1 MNELQIFNYEGNQV
15 RTIQRDGETW
25 WVLKDV
31 CVILGIQNHKD
42 VVARLDED
50 EKGVDSIVTPGG
62 SQRMIIVNESGLY
75 SVIVRSDK
83 PEARRFQRW
92 VTHEV
97 LSSIRKTGMYATPE
111 AAEKLLNNPDFLIR
125 ALEEIKAVR
134 AKNAALEAENAVMR
148 PKARFADAV
157 ACSET
162 DIPVGELAK
171 ILKGNGIDVGQTRL
185 IEWMREN
192 EFLMRREGSGWN
204 EPTQK
209 AMDLGLF
216 RVTETTVTRSDGRVT
231 VSRAAMVTG
240 KGQQYFTNMLLGKME
255 DEALT
260 KIVLDERTWA
270 QDIIRTQD
278 LGDTPMRALACV
290 ARHYL
295 EQGLD
300 TDAVRERVN
309 ALYNKDTQC
318 GFVDIAGRVL
328 GEAGK
333 RGLLYITS
341 IPVTQRELQTIRGI
355 DGIRRQRVAFAL
367 LALAKY
373 ENLAHEENHDCVSF
387 RHKDVFSMANVK
399 VSVTEQYLL
408 LNDLKAMG
416 LLKYNKRVDNLNVR
430 VLYAEPDGE
439 PVLEIHDMRNLGFQ
453 YMRYLGGGF
462 IECKACGAVT
472 PRKSPRQ
479 LFCAECSKLENAKRS
494 LAHYHKKVG
503 IPAKT

>member
-1 MNELQIFNYEGNQV
+1 MCEYGFAEGIDYTPDIFVHPQNQQDTTDHVLTIDMAKELCMLQRTDKGKEARQWFLSLEKAWNTPEQV
-15 RTIQRDGETW
+15 MARALKLADMKIQR
-25 WVLKDV
+25 
-31 CVILGIQNHKD
+31 
-42 VVARLDED
+42 
-50 EKGVDSIVTPGG
+50 
-62 SQRMIIVNESGLY
+62 
-75 SVIVRSDK
+75 
-83 PEARRFQRW
+83 
-92 VTHEV
+92 
-97 LSSIRKTGMYATPE
+97 
-111 AAEKLLNNPDFLIR
+111 
-125 ALEEIKAVR
+125 
-134 AKNAALEAENAVMR
+134 LEAENTEMR

-157 ACSET
+157 ACAET

-171 ILKGNGIDVGQTRL
+171 ILKGNGVDIGQIRL
-185 IEWMREN
+185 VEWMREN
-192 EFLMRREGSGWN
+192 EFLMRRVGADWGA
-204 EPTQK
+204 PTQK

-216 RVTETTVTRSDGRVT
+216 RVTETAVTRSDGRVS

-240 KGQQYFTNMLLGKME
+240 KGQQYFTNMLLGKAE
-255 DEALT
+255 DEALI

-270 QDIIRTQD
+270 QDIIRTGD

-309 ALYNKDTQC
+309 ALYNKDSQC
-318 GFVDIAGRVL
+318 GFVDVASRVL

-373 ENLAHEENHDCVSF
+373 ENLAHGENHDWVNF

-430 VLYAEPDGE
+430 VLYAEHSGE
-439 PVLEIHDMRNLGFQ
+439 PALEIHDMRNLGFQ
-453 YMRYLGGGF
+453 YMRYLGGGY

-479 LFCAECSKLENAKRS
+479 LFCAECSKLEDAKRA

-503 IPAKT
+503 ILAKT

>member
-1 MNELQIFNYEGNQV
+1 
-15 RTIQRDGETW
+15 
-25 WVLKDV
+25 
-31 CVILGIQNHKD
+31 
-42 VVARLDED
+42 
-50 EKGVDSIVTPGG
+50 
-62 SQRMIIVNESGLY
+62 
-75 SVIVRSDK
+75 
-83 PEARRFQRW
+83 
-92 VTHEV
+92 
-97 LSSIRKTGMYATPE
+97 
-111 AAEKLLNNPDFLIR
+111 
-125 ALEEIKAVR
+125 VR
-134 AKNAALEAENAVMR
+134 AKNAALEVENTEMR

-157 ACSET
+157 TCAET

-171 ILKGNGIDVGQTRL
+171 ILRGNGVDIGEKRL
-185 IEWMREN
+185 LEWMRDN
-192 EFLMRREGSGWN
+192 RFLMRNRGADWG

-209 AMDLGLF
+209 AMERGLF
-216 RVTETTVTRSDGRVT
+216 RINETAVTHSDGRVSI
-231 VSRAAMVTG
+231 SRAAMVTG
-240 KGQQYFTNMLLGKME
+240 KGQQYFTNLLLGKLE

-270 QDIIRTQD
+270 RDIIRTRD

-309 ALYNKDTQC
+309 ALYNKDSQC
-318 GFVDIAGRVL
+318 AFIDVAGRVL

-355 DGIRRQRVAFAL
+355 DGVRRQRVAFAL

-373 ENLAHEENHDCVSF
+373 QNHAHGENHDWVNF

-430 VLYAEPDGE
+430 VLYADHDGE
-439 PVLEIHDMRNLGFQ
+439 PKIEIHDMRNLGFQ
-453 YMRYLGGGF
+453 YMRCLGGGY
-462 IECKACGAVT
+462 IECRSCGAVT

-479 LFCAECSKLENAKRS
+479 LFCPECARLETAKRS
-494 LAHYHKKVG
+494 LAHYHKKMG
-503 IPAKT
+503 LPA